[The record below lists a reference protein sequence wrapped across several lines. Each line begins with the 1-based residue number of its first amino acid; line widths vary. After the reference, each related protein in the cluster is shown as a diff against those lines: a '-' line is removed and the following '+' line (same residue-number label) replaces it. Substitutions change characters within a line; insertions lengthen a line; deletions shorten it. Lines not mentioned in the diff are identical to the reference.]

1 MAVLVF
7 FCMSF
12 LSQISLA
19 SINEVIIPIGFF
31 YLIVHVAVMK
41 NEIKHI
47 KEALNSHT
55 ADTGKK
61 FDQIMKWIYSQNKGL
76 KS

>member
-1 MAVLVF
+1 
-7 FCMSF
+7 MSF

-19 SINEVIIPIGFF
+19 SINEVIIPVGFS

-47 KEALNSHT
+47 KEALGNHM
-55 ADTGKK
+55 ADTDKN
-61 FDQIMKWIYSQNKGL
+61 FDQIMKWIYSQSKENLKG
-76 KS
+76 

>member
-1 MAVLVF
+1 MD
-7 FCMSF
+7 MSF

-19 SINEVIIPIGFF
+19 SINEVIIPVGFF

-47 KEALNSHT
+47 KEALGNHMS
-55 ADTGKK
+55 DTDKK
-61 FDQIMKWIYSQNKGL
+61 FDQIMKWIYSQSKESL